1 MNAAAE
7 PRVAGG
13 KDARVTLRDHPTQ
26 SAVPIDGWPA
36 ALFGVPFFAA
46 GLWVILTALGVTRT
60 FESAPAWLIAEVG
73 FLFSSVGLFL
83 LVHGLRGVMA
93 KARLK
98 GAIAQRPGQPWLYD
112 FPWRHEGITYSALKT
127 MLGRLLA
134 ALFWSGMLVIPF
146 WMVLDGRR
154 GAWIVLTFSVFFG
167 LLGLI
172 FWWRWAVMLTRLLR
186 YGRSQLRYD
195 SFPYVLGGT
204 LRARL
209 GAPRHIAGF
218 DSLIVI
224 LRCVQEQYIT
234 TGTGEDRSSSVV
246 CHELYK
252 DGINFGREHLAALA
266 GGEIP
271 IEFRLPADQ
280 PSTSLSSTPPLYWE
294 IEARGFTRLVNYQ
307 AYFLIPVYQSSA

>member
-1 MNAAAE
+1 
-7 PRVAGG
+7 
-13 KDARVTLRDHPTQ
+13 
-26 SAVPIDGWPA
+26 
-36 ALFGVPFFAA
+36 LFGVPFFAP
-46 GLWVILTALGVTRT
+46 GLWVILTALGVTHS

-73 FLFSSVGLFL
+73 FLFFSVGLFL
-83 LVHGLRGVMA
+83 LVHGLRGVIA
-93 KARLK
+93 KARFTR
-98 GAIAQRPGQPWLYD
+98 AIARLPAQPWLYD

-134 ALFWSGMLVIPF
+134 ALFWSAMLVTPF
-146 WMVLDGRR
+146 WIGLNGSRS
-154 GAWIVLTFSVFFG
+154 AWILRTFSIFFA

-172 FWWRWAVMLTRLLR
+172 FWWRWAVMLTQLLR
-186 YGRSQLRYD
+186 YGGSFLSYD

-209 GAPRHIAGF
+209 GAPRHIADF
-218 DSLIVI
+218 DSLIVM

-246 CHELYK
+246 CHQLYK
-252 DGINFGREHLAALA
+252 DVVTFGREHLAAFA

-280 PSTSLSSTPPLYWE
+280 PSTSLISTPPLYWE
-294 IEARGFTRLVNYQ
+294 IEARGSTRLVNYQ
-307 AYFLIPVYQSSA
+307 AYFLVPVYQSSA